1 MQLCPI
7 TVGHHRTITGPEAHD
22 HRRGVWQR
30 GAVPRADLYL
40 SADVEADGPVPGLY
54 SMSSLGL
61 VVAGRYDGS
70 VLERP
75 RHPETFYRELKP
87 VSDRFDPAAAAVSGL
102 DREELRREGAE
113 PARAM
118 ADLAGWVDELA
129 RGYDARPV
137 FAAYPASFDWM
148 FVYHYLIAYHGSS
161 PFGFSGVLDMKSFYA
176 ARSGA
181 VIGAATKRSMPR
193 HLLSSRPH
201 THHALDDAREQADL
215 LANLL
220 MYRPGLAP
228 LPVREMDN
236 LGRSPA

>member
-1 MQLCPI
+1 MI
-7 TVGHHRTITGPEAHD
+7 TTG
-22 HRRGVWQR
+22 GWQG
-30 GAVPRADLYL
+30 GAVGRADLYI
-40 SADVEADGPVPGLY
+40 SADVEADGPIPGLY

-61 VVAGRYDGS
+61 VVAARYDGS

-75 RHPETFYRELKP
+75 RDPGTFYRELKP

-102 DREELRREGAE
+102 DREAQRRDGAE

-118 ADLAGWVDELA
+118 AELAGWVEDLA
-129 RGYDARPV
+129 RRHEARPV

-161 PFGFSGVLDMKSFYA
+161 PFGFSGVLDMKSLYA

-181 VIGAATKRSMPR
+181 VFGAATKRSMPR

-215 LANLL
+215 LVNLL
-220 MYRPGLAP
+220 TYRPGLPP
-228 LPVREMDN
+228 LPVRE
-236 LGRSPA
+236 L

>member
-1 MQLCPI
+1 MTFGTGAAVLTP
-7 TVGHHRTITGPEAHD
+7 GHPSGATWQ
-22 HRRGVWQR
+22 GV
-30 GAVPRADLYL
+30 AVPRPDLYL

-75 RHPETFYRELKP
+75 RDPETFYRELRP
-87 VSDRFDPAAAAVSGL
+87 VTDRVDPAAAAVSGL
-102 DREELRREGAE
+102 DRAVLAREGAE
-113 PARAM
+113 PADAM
-118 ADLAGWVDELA
+118 RDLVRWVDELA
-129 RGYDARPV
+129 RRYDARPV

-161 PFGFSGVLDMKSFYA
+161 PFGFSGVLDLKTLYA

-181 VIGAATKRSMPR
+181 VFGQATKRSMPR
-193 HLLSSRPH
+193 HLLSPRPH

-220 MYRPGLAP
+220 AYRPGLPP
-228 LPVREMDN
+228 LPVRDV
-236 LGRSPA
+236 

>member
-1 MQLCPI
+1 
-7 TVGHHRTITGPEAHD
+7 VA
-22 HRRGVWQR
+22 
-30 GAVPRADLYL
+30 RADLYI
-40 SADVEADGPVPGLY
+40 SADVEADGPIPGLY
-54 SMSSLGL
+54 SMSSVGL

-75 RHPETFYRELKP
+75 RDAETFYRELKP

-102 DREELRREGAE
+102 DREGLRRDGAD

-118 ADLAGWVDELA
+118 ADLTGWVEHLA
-129 RGYDARPV
+129 RRHDARPV

-148 FVYHYLIAYHGSS
+148 FVYHYLISYYGSS

-176 ARSGA
+176 ARSGSVFA
-181 VIGAATKRSMPR
+181 AATKRSMPR
-193 HLLSSRPH
+193 YLLSSRPH

-220 MYRPGLAP
+220 AYRPGLPP
-228 LPVREMDN
+228 LPVRD
-236 LGRSPA
+236 L

>member
-1 MQLCPI
+1 
-7 TVGHHRTITGPEAHD
+7 
-22 HRRGVWQR
+22 
-30 GAVPRADLYL
+30 VPRPDLYI

-54 SMSSLGL
+54 SMSSVGL

-75 RHPETFYRELKP
+75 REPETFYRELKP
-87 VSDRFDPAAAAVSGL
+87 VTDRFDPAAAAVSGL
-102 DREELRREGAE
+102 EREALRRDGADPRE
-113 PARAM
+113 AT
-118 ADLAGWVDELA
+118 ADLVAWVGELEA
-129 RGYDARPV
+129 RHGARPV

-181 VIGAATKRSMPR
+181 VFGSATKRSMPR
-193 HLLSSRPH
+193 HLLSSHAH

-220 MYRPGLAP
+220 AFRPGLPP
-228 LPVREMDN
+228 LPIRD
-236 LGRSPA
+236 L